1 MKKSFAEI
9 LAAELAE
16 ANRRVLAKVP
26 EWKCLEWVE
35 IPDMLSAE
43 QCSSSATAFYKAGLL
58 KGCRTIADLTGGLGV
73 DSWAFSQ
80 IAEKVWYNEVKNSL
94 LEATEKNFKALG
106 VTNVIFSLQYAND
119 RIKSLPEVDAIYL
132 DPARRDNVGKKVF
145 LVEDCQPDV
154 LKLLPELFKKA
165 PKVLVKLSPMA
176 DLTMLRERFGA
187 RLRELHVV
195 SLKGEV
201 KELLLMLT
209 REDNPQTRIIATNLK
224 DSLAFLPEEERDATA
239 VYPLDLNGLQYLF
252 EPDPALT
259 KAGAFK
265 LICSRFGLTKLA
277 LSTHV
282 YLSEKPSPF
291 GKNYQILDVFDWG
304 NTGFKECAEK
314 YPLAEVSARNVP
326 MSSDELKARL
336 GVRPSADTHIF
347 GVTVDIQI
355 GPARKLIVARRE
367 IETKG

>member
-9 LAAELAE
+9 MAAELAE

-35 IPDMLSAE
+35 VPDMLSAE
-43 QCSSSATAFYKAGLL
+43 QCSSSATARYKAGLL

-80 IAEKVWYNEVKNSL
+80 VAWKVYHNEIKDSL
-94 LEATEKNFKALG
+94 LKATEANFKALG
-106 VTNVIFSLQYAND
+106 VTNVIFSLQYAEN
-119 RIKSLPEVDAIYL
+119 RIQSLPEVDAIYL

-165 PKVLVKLSPMA
+165 PKILVKLSPMA
-176 DLTMLRERFGA
+176 DITMLRERFGT
-187 RLRELHVV
+187 RLKELHVI

-209 REDNPQTRIIATNLK
+209 REDNPHTQIVATNLQ
-224 DSLAFLPEEERDATA
+224 DSFTFLPEEERDAAA
-239 VYPLDLNGLQYLF
+239 VYPLSLNDLHYLF

-265 LICSRFGLTKLA
+265 LVCSRFGLTKLA
-277 LSTHV
+277 LSTHL
-282 YLSEKPSPF
+282 YLTEKPCSF
-291 GKNYQILDVFDWG
+291 GKNYAILDVFDWG
-304 NTGFKECAEK
+304 KNAFKQCAAK
-314 YPLAEVSARNVP
+314 YPQAEVSARNVP
-326 MSSDELKARL
+326 ISSDELRSRL

-347 GVTVDIQI
+347 AVTIDLQI
-355 GPARKLIVARRE
+355 GPTRKLIIARRE
-367 IETKG
+367 NG